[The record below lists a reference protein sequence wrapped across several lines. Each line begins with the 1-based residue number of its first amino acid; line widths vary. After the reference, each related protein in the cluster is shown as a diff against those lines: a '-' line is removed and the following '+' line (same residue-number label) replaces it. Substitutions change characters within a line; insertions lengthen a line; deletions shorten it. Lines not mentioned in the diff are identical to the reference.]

1 MFLFLLIFLDSQ
13 WASSFSSEIRTN
25 IELWGK
31 QVLIFGIAFI
41 WCTRSDLYTFMF
53 REWVTNSVSDVLA
66 YSFGV
71 GKVHF
76 TVGGA
81 LTVLLILV
89 VGFGLAAGFSSL
101 LRSILIAK
109 LPVQRG
115 LPYAISKITYYL
127 LLVLVL
133 GIAVTNAGVELDKFT
148 VITGAI
154 GVGVG
159 FGLQNIVSNFASG
172 LILLFERPIRV
183 EDTVEVNGLIGTV
196 KRIGARA
203 STIATF
209 QGAEVI
215 VPNSNLIS
223 NQVVNWTLSSPWR
236 RIDIPVGVGYGTD
249 PELVLKL
256 LVAEAA
262 ARADVMTEPAPMAF
276 FMGFG
281 DSALNFELRFWS
293 ARQDSW
299 LQLKSDVTIGVSR
312 ALNEAA
318 IKIPFPQRDLHLHS
332 AEVSIPEIDLLNP
345 TTPSAGQT
353 EPEAQTDE
361 VGTPDEHASPHSSES
376 TEDS

>member
-1 MFLFLLIFLDSQ
+1 
-13 WASSFSSEIRTN
+13 
-25 IELWGK
+25 
-31 QVLIFGIAFI
+31 
-41 WCTRSDLYTFMF
+41 MF
-53 REWVTNSVSDVLA
+53 RQWVMNLVSDMLA

-76 TVGGA
+76 TVGGV

-89 VGFGLAAGFSSL
+89 IGCSLARGFSSL

-115 LPYAISKITYYL
+115 LPYAISKIIYYL
-127 LLVLVL
+127 LIVLVL
-133 GIAVTNAGVELDKFT
+133 GIAVTNAGVELNKFT

-159 FGLQNIVSNFASG
+159 FGLQNIVNNFASG

-183 EDTVEVNGLIGTV
+183 DDTVEVNGLVGTV

-223 NQVVNWTLSSPWR
+223 NQVINWTLSSPWR
-236 RIDIPVGVGYGTD
+236 RIEIPVGVAYGTD
-249 PELVLKL
+249 PEVVLNL
-256 LVAEAA
+256 LIAEAA
-262 ARADVMTEPAPMAF
+262 THANVMTDPAPMAF

-293 ARQDSW
+293 ARQDIW
-299 LQLKSDVTIGVSR
+299 FQLRSDVTVGVSR
-312 ALNEAA
+312 ALREAG
-318 IKIPFPQRDLHLHS
+318 IEIPFPQRDLHLRS
-332 AEVSIPEIDLLNP
+332 TDVSIAELGPLNP
-345 TTPSAGQT
+345 KPRSARNG
-353 EPEAQTDE
+353 ELEAQTDAA
-361 VGTPDEHASPHSSES
+361 GTPPDEHSAASPPSEPAA
-376 TEDS
+376 DSR